1 MPDLEKVML
10 ALSLCAADDSRT
22 CNKCPYAMKVKNGVR
37 VNSST
42 CIMEMAG
49 DALELIKE
57 YDTALK
63 LMVFQY
69 CVDDKNFYHRFMCA
83 GEEAFRV
90 LGIENGQ
97 LTDGVWEKWFP
108 DVKGEGSHA

>member
-1 MPDLEKVML
+1 MTELEEAIAGLHTCTHKTNHEECYECPYQGIAYPPCNIQLMNDAL
-10 ALSLCAADDSRT
+10 ALLR
-22 CNKCPYAMKVKNGVR
+22 
-37 VNSST
+37 
-42 CIMEMAG
+42 
-49 DALELIKE
+49 E

-108 DVKGEGSHA
+108 DEKEEDHHA